1 MLKPRWWDVTVGA
14 GSLAMAVGLLF
25 GFGPVGQQRLMIA
38 LASIVLFVLGY
49 VLVGRA
55 AIGNPPAGWRF
66 PVFLAV
72 ASLAVGI
79 GTAAAPFL
87 AMLQTLAY
95 PLAWV
100 IGDTRRRGILASL
113 VIAASVFTG
122 VFIGGGFT
130 AGAAVSGATTATFS
144 VVFAT
149 ALGLWIASIAE
160 YGEERARLLADLTAA
175 QAQVEALSRGRGA
188 AEERERMARDIH
200 DTLAQTLAGLVI
212 LAERGGRQSR
222 NGETDAAATTIATVE
237 QVARDALNEAR
248 AIVARTA
255 AVPSEPAFE
264 AAVERLIERF
274 RAQGG
279 AAIALERGEVAGA
292 LERDAQVVLL
302 RCLQEALSN
311 VAKHAGAVRAVV
323 RVAVAEDGAAR
334 LEVVDDGDGFD
345 PDAPHSGF
353 GIDGMRERVAL
364 AGGRLEVRS
373 QPGGGTALV
382 VVLPGAGVMAERA
395 VAERAL

>member
-14 GSLAMAVGLLF
+14 GSLAIAVGLLF
-25 GFGPVGQQRLMIA
+25 GFGPEGQQRLMIA
-38 LASIVLFVLGY
+38 LASIVVFVLGY

-66 PVFLAV
+66 PVFLGV
-72 ASLAVGI
+72 AALALGV
-79 GTAAAPFL
+79 GTAAAPFV

-100 IGDTRRRGILASL
+100 IGDTRRRGILASFI
-113 VIAASVFTG
+113 IAGSVFAG
-122 VFIGGGFT
+122 VLIGGGFT
-130 AGAAVSGATTATFS
+130 AGAAVSGATTAAFS

-160 YGEERARLLADLTAA
+160 YGEERARLLAELTAA

-188 AEERERMARDIH
+188 SEERERLARDIH

-222 NGETDAAATTIATVE
+222 DGESDAAATTIATVE

-248 AIVARTA
+248 ALVARTA

-264 AAVERLIERF
+264 GAVERLVERF

-279 AAIALERGEVAGA
+279 ATIALEIGAVAGS

-302 RCLQEALSN
+302 RCLQESLSN
-311 VAKHAGAVRAVV
+311 VAKHAGAAHAVV

-334 LEVVDDGDGFD
+334 LEVVDDGAGFETGT
-345 PDAPHSGF
+345 PRSGF
-353 GIDGMRERVAL
+353 GIEGMRERVAL
-364 AGGRLEVRS
+364 AGGRLEVESR
-373 QPGGGTALV
+373 PGAGTALRV
-382 VVLPGAGVMAERA
+382 LLPGTRVLAE
-395 VAERAL
+395 ETL